1 MIRTN
6 RLLLA
11 AAAALFV
18 AGSAEAQTGST
29 MRGNVTTADGQP
41 LPEVNV
47 EFVFKGESRVPI
59 VKKAKT
65 DKKGQYV
72 RVGLQT
78 GPWAITFTKAG
89 YTDHTINTWLSGD
102 ALTEVPPIMLAP
114 AAAGQ
119 KTATSAAEAEAL
131 AKEKE
136 LQKKL
141 GATYASAI
149 DAMKAGD
156 NARAEALLREVIA
169 ANPGIAE
176 AHFNLGYVKM
186 LQNDAEAA
194 EASFR
199 KAMEVNP
206 SKSDS
211 YVALGTLLAAKGK
224 GTEAFELL
232 DGVKLFFPL
241 DGRFQFA
248 LGIAASNIGKDAEAA
263 AAFTKAAE
271 LDPAN
276 VESQYYLGTLAVA
289 TDVPKAISH
298 LDAYLAGA
306 PADALN
312 RPTATALVEALRKK
326 KK

>member
-136 LQKKL
+136 LQKKV

-224 GTEAFELL
+224 GTEAF
-232 DGVKLFFPL
+232 
-241 DGRFQFA
+241 
-248 LGIAASNIGKDAEAA
+248 IAASNIGKDAEAA

-306 PADALN
+306 PPDALN